1 MAVALVD
8 IGLFLSGGAGN
19 ADPNASLGGIISA
32 TRFLSQNVTGVTIA
46 GVTVN
51 DAAENAVGSGTLAY
65 LVSGQTLT
73 WTPPG
78 GAAGVAVPVGSNGTY
93 VIRGAGVTA
102 GYLRVTVVAASL
114 PAGNVS
120 ETVTVS
126 NRDNNLF
133 DDVTKAQALAGDVN
147 YRCTYYKNAHATD
160 TATDVRLWINQD
172 SLGADTI
179 AIGADPAGVG
189 DGSTTGVATTIAN
202 EATAPAGVVFTQ
214 PLSEAAS
221 ILLGTFG
228 PGEGRAV
235 WEQRTVP
242 VSTLVATADDT
253 SLFRFNFLT

>member
-8 IGLFLSGGAGN
+8 MGLFLSGGAGN
-19 ADPNASLGGIISA
+19 TDPNASLGGIISA
-32 TRFLSQNVTGVTIA
+32 TRYVSQNATGVTIA

-51 DAAENAVGSGTLAY
+51 DAAENTVGSGTLAY

-78 GAAGVAVPVGSNGTY
+78 GASGTPVAVGANGSY
-93 VIRGAGVTA
+93 IIRGAGATA

-120 ETVTVS
+120 NTVTVA
-126 NRDNNLF
+126 NWDNKLF
-133 DDVTKAQALAGDVN
+133 DDVTKAEALAGNIN
-147 YRCTYYKNAHATD
+147 YRCIYVKNNHASD
-160 TATDVRLWINQD
+160 AATDVRVWINQD

-179 AIGADPAGVG
+179 ALGADPAGVG
-189 DGSTTGVATTIAN
+189 DGAATGVATTIAN

-221 ILLGTFG
+221 INLGTFTFG
-228 PGEGRAV
+228 TGRAL
-235 WEQRTVP
+235 WIKRDVP
-242 VSTLVATADDT
+242 VGTLVATSDDT
-253 SLFRFNFLT
+253 SLLRFNFLT